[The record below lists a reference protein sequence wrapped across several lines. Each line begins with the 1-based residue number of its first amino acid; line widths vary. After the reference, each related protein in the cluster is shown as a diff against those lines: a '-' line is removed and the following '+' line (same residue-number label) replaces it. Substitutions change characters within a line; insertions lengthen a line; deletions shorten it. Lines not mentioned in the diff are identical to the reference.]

1 MNLAAIPPELWASL
15 WLTVRLAGTSTLI
28 LLLLGLPLAGWLN
41 RSRSA
46 AAPLVE
52 ALVTLPIVLP
62 PTVIGFYVLLALGSR
77 SPIGQAWLAL
87 FGTSLA
93 FSFPGLVVGSVL
105 YSLPYAVQPM
115 QAALRDVDPGLVE
128 AASALGARA
137 RQVFWRVM
145 VPVARNG
152 ILTGVALSFAHTM
165 GEFGVVLMLGG
176 NIPGVTRVASI
187 ALYDQ
192 TQTLNYAVANSYALL
207 LLATSFSLLLLI
219 AWLRQRTPAA
229 PRPQPR

>member
-1 MNLAAIPPELWASL
+1 LNFAAIPPELWAAL
-15 WLTVRLAGTSTLI
+15 WLTARLAATSTLV
-28 LLLLGLPLAGWLN
+28 LLALGLPLAGWLN
-41 RSRSA
+41 RSRSPG
-46 AAPLVE
+46 APLVE

-62 PTVIGFYVLLALGSR
+62 PTVIGYYVLLALGNR
-77 SPIGQAWLAL
+77 SPVGQAWLAL
-87 FGTSLA
+87 FGSPLA

-115 QAALRDVDPGLVE
+115 QSALREVDAGLVE
-128 AASALGARA
+128 AASALGARVP
-137 RQVFWRVM
+137 QVFWRVM

-152 ILTGVALSFAHTM
+152 ILTGVALAFAHTM

-192 TQTLNYAVANSYALL
+192 TQLLNYAVANSYALL
-207 LLATSFSLLLLI
+207 LLATSFALLLLI
-219 AWLRQRTPAA
+219 AWLRQRTPAP